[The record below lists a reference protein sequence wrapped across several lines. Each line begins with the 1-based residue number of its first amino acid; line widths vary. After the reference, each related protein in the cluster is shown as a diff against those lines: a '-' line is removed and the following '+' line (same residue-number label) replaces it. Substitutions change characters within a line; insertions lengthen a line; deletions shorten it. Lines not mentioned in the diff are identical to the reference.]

1 MAVTKNQ
8 SRRSKRRRWVGRAAR
23 RGGIMAG
30 SAMISPDSLLFP
42 RLPQSPPASRAVRR
56 LSGWLATGPEA
67 GMAAVAGLA
76 EAVGISVARQD
87 ERLVWVDSAGDTIL
101 LALRPAAAPLGSAAR
116 QGWRGGELVSP
127 AVAMWRRLRE
137 SGVAWGVTTDGLRLR
152 LQHRDAPPDRH
163 LTLDLAA
170 AHRDG
175 DTALLAQAVAL
186 VAGRDRGGALRDRW
200 WEQGWRWRE
209 RAVGRLGR
217 LLAAARDRDSAVSP
231 LDRWAFLAHLAG
243 RSPRLAA
250 ALDTYAQGGD
260 GWRHEVVVGLVAHGW
275 PEGVAAGFCGPLADW
290 WGGGGEAA
298 VEQLS
303 EGLGTEARGLLAALA
318 PVDFARAW
326 EGRRRAAEQ
335 AQDGVLYRLADDA
348 VARVAGDLA
357 AGHQAV
363 VAALGGAHGVGDE
376 GAEARTAWA
385 HLDERLAAQEAT
397 VAGITLLDLA
407 PGRGGRLAV
416 WVARVAEAVVATA
429 GYVSPWAGWSEAEE
443 MAEVRAAARRGL
455 YAVAEA
461 ESDPA
466 LLLCPL
472 TTMAPAAADPD
483 LARRLIAGDW
493 RSAAPLT
500 ELASPLAARRP
511 RPGQANLFDHTFREH
526 LRMVRRDL
534 HLQQVAAA
542 GAHIPEAV
550 RRSAARARLGADV
563 VNAWL
568 AGEPIPW
575 DGVEQ
580 AVAQVRG
587 NGDSAIEGAAW
598 CDHARAWARDRGLL
612 YLELTFSER
621 LLPEGRLGFTVVAA
635 RAGGGRRGG
644 ERIRR
649 RLHALLVL
657 GGVAMLFAERGGA
670 DRLVELAGAS
680 PLPVVADPAGRLC
693 VWRRGAGEED

>member
-1 MAVTKNQ
+1 
-8 SRRSKRRRWVGRAAR
+8 
-23 RGGIMAG
+23 
-30 SAMISPDSLLFP
+30 MISPDSLLFP
-42 RLPQSPPASRAVRR
+42 RLPQPPPASRAVRR
-56 LSGWLATGPEA
+56 LSAWLATGPEA

-87 ERLVWVDSAGDTIL
+87 ERLVWMDSAGDTIL
-101 LALRPAAAPLGSAAR
+101 LALRSAASPLGSAAR

-127 AVAMWRRLRE
+127 AVALWRRLRE
-137 SGVAWGVTTDGLRLR
+137 SGLAWGVATDGLRLR

-163 LTLDLAA
+163 LTLDLHAAHCDGDDATLALAA
-170 AHRDG
+170 ALIG
-175 DTALLAQAVAL
+175 
-186 VAGRDRGGALRDRW
+186 GRDRGGALRDRW

-209 RAVGRLGR
+209 RTVSRLGR
-217 LLAAARDRDSAVSP
+217 ALAVAREAPLSVSL

-243 RSPRLAA
+243 AEPILSG
-250 ALDTYAQGGD
+250 ALDALARGD
-260 GWRHEVVVGLVAHGW
+260 EGWRQVAVRGLVARGW
-275 PEGVAAGFCGPLADW
+275 PELLADALCLPLTDW
-290 WGGGGEAA
+290 WGTVGETVVAR
-298 VEQLS
+298 LS
-303 EGLGTEARGLLAALA
+303 ELLSVSARDLLAILA
-318 PVDFARAW
+318 PIDFARAW
-326 EGRRRAAEQ
+326 EGRRSAVRQGE
-335 AQDGVLYRLADDA
+335 DGLLYRLADEA

-357 AGHQAV
+357 AGHQAM
-363 VAALGGAHGVGDE
+363 VAALGGAHGVGE
-376 GAEARTAWA
+376 AGAEARTAWA

-416 WVARVAEAVVATA
+416 WVERVAEAVVATS

-461 ESDPA
+461 GSDPA

-472 TTMAPAAADPD
+472 TAMAPAAADPD
-483 LARRLIAGDW
+483 FAGRLVAGDW
-493 RSAAPLT
+493 QSAAPLT
-500 ELASPLAARRP
+500 ELASPLAAHRP
-511 RPGQANLFDHTFREH
+511 QPGQANLFDHTFREH

-542 GAHIPEAV
+542 GVHIPEAV
-550 RRSAARARLGADV
+550 RRSEARARLGADV

-587 NGDSAIEGAAW
+587 NGDATIEKAAW
-598 CDHARAWARDRGLL
+598 CDRARAWARGRGLL
-612 YLELTFSER
+612 YLELTFPER

-649 RLHALLVL
+649 RLHALLAP
-657 GGVAMLFAERGGA
+657 GGVALLVAERGGA
-670 DRLVELAGAS
+670 DRLAGLEGAS
-680 PLPVVADPAGRLC
+680 PLAVTGDAGGRLC
-693 VWRRGAGEED
+693 LWRRAPGGEAH

>member
-1 MAVTKNQ
+1 MV
-8 SRRSKRRRWVGRAAR
+8 
-23 RGGIMAG
+23 G
-30 SAMISPDSLLFP
+30 SAMISPDPPLFL
-42 RLPQSPPASRAVRR
+42 RLPQPPPARRVVRR

-76 EAVGISVARQD
+76 EAVGIELARRD
-87 ERLVWVDSAGDTIL
+87 ERLVWADAEGGAIL
-101 LALRPAAAPLGSAAR
+101 LSLRPAGAPLGSAAR
-116 QGWRGGELVSP
+116 QEWRGGELVGP
-127 AVAMWRRLRE
+127 AVALWRRLRE
-137 SGVAWGVTTDGLRLR
+137 NGIAWGVITDGLRLR

-163 LTLDLAA
+163 LTLDLVA

-175 DTALLAQAVAL
+175 DDATLALAVAL
-186 VAGRDRGGALRDRW
+186 LAGRDRGGALRDRW
-200 WEQGWRWRE
+200 WGQEWGWRE
-209 RAVGRLGR
+209 RAVGCLGR
-217 LLAAARDRDSAVSP
+217 LLATARDGDSAVSP

-243 RSPRLAA
+243 RSPHLAA
-250 ALDTYAQGGD
+250 ALDAYVQGGD
-260 GWRHEVVVGLVAHGW
+260 GWQLKVVDGLLAQGW
-275 PEGVAAGFCGPLADW
+275 PETAADAFCVPLTDW
-290 WGGGGEAA
+290 WGAGGEAT
-298 VEQLS
+298 VDHLS
-303 EGLGTEARGLLAALA
+303 EALGTEARDLLAGLT
-318 PVDFARAW
+318 PVDFARGW
-326 EGRRRAAEQ
+326 EGRRSAAEQ

-363 VAALGGAHGVGDE
+363 VAALGGAHGVGE
-376 GAEARTAWA
+376 AGAEARTAWA
-385 HLDERLAAQEAT
+385 HLDQRLAAQEAT

-416 WVARVAEAVVATA
+416 WVARVAEAVVATS

-443 MAEVRAAARRGL
+443 MAEVRAAVRRGL

-461 ESDPA
+461 TNDPA

-472 TTMAPAAADPD
+472 TAMAPAAADPD
-483 LARRLIAGDW
+483 FARRLIAGDW

-500 ELASPLAARRP
+500 ELARPLAARRP

-550 RRSAARARLGADV
+550 RRSEARARLGADV

-587 NGDSAIEGAAW
+587 NGGAAIEGAAW

-612 YLELTFSER
+612 YLELTFPER

-635 RAGGGRRGG
+635 LAGGGRRGG
-644 ERIRR
+644 ERTRR
-649 RLHALLVL
+649 RLHALLVP
-657 GGVAMLFAERGGA
+657 GGVALLFAERGGA
-670 DRLVELAGAS
+670 DRLAGMEGATPLA
-680 PLPVVADPAGRLC
+680 VVADPAGRLC
-693 VWRRGAGEED
+693 VWRRTAGGEEN